1 MNIPCEI
8 KAASID
14 KGMLTLEFTPWQ
26 GTTTSVRIPVATP
39 DPATRM
45 AGQKLLSGICRKLGI
60 VRLAD
65 SAVLVGRTLT
75 LKLAQ
80 PKVAAGIH
88 SAPVVVEVETC

>member
-1 MNIPCEI
+1 MNIPCQI
-8 KAASID
+8 KAASVD
-14 KGMLTLEFTPWQ
+14 NGMLTLEFTPWQ
-26 GTTTSVRIPVATP
+26 GTTTSVRIPVAAP
-39 DPATRM
+39 DTDARM

-65 SAVLVGRTLT
+65 TRELVGRTLT

-88 SAPVVVEVETC
+88 GAPVVVEVVTC